1 MKNIFWKKIRRKK
14 SNDTQEGAVI
24 MEAAI
29 ALPVFM
35 FLMIT
40 LYSVIQV
47 AFIQARMSLALDCAA
62 KELAEYAHVFY
73 ATGMNESF
81 SGTGGKSSELANK
94 VSEFLTTVGGNLGSV
109 DSELG
114 QFVTKA
120 GEAIAGDSLSD
131 YGKQGIGEAAGMQMM
146 KKNMISGFNDNA
158 DAFMKRN
165 RIKNLDMT
173 GSNFLETG
181 SKKVFLRVNYDIE
194 LIKLFNLDF
203 SFHLSSCAYT
213 EAWGGE

>member
-1 MKNIFWKKIRRKK
+1 M
-14 SNDTQEGAVI
+14 
-24 MEAAI
+24 
-29 ALPVFM
+29 
-35 FLMIT
+35 
-40 LYSVIQV
+40 
-47 AFIQARMSLALDCAA
+47 
-62 KELAEYAHVFY
+62 
-73 ATGMNESF
+73 
-81 SGTGGKSSELANK
+81 
-94 VSEFLTTVGGNLGSV
+94 GSV

-146 KKNMISGFNDNA
+146 KKNMINGFNDNA

-165 RIKNLDMT
+165 RIKNLDMA

-181 SKKVFLRVNYDIE
+181 SKKVFLRVNYDVE